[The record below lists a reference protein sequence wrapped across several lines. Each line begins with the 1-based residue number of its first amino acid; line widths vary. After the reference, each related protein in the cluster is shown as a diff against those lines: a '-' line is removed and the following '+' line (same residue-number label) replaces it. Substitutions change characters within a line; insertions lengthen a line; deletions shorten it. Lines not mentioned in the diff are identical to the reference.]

1 MPGKCALHVCD
12 VPLASFVP
20 QDINFEDKFRIVGQQ
35 LLTPSAPAGE
45 PLTLLVA
52 YRVEAPPDPTT
63 SFFVHLVNPDGSVI
77 GQADRTVQT
86 GRYQVGDVFVRALR
100 CDAAVERASRAN
112 INC

>member
-1 MPGKCALHVCD
+1 MKCAPRRWPIGLRLL
-12 VPLASFVP
+12 PRMTSTSAG
-20 QDINFEDKFRIVGQQ
+20 KFRIIGQQ

-77 GQADRTVQT
+77 GQADQTVQT
-86 GRYQVGDVFVRALR
+86 GRYQSRRCVRRTLRGDT
-100 CDAAVERASRAN
+100 AVECAAG
-112 INC
+112 